1 MLGTGVPNRSS
12 ASLILDISTVF
23 SCDSMKI
30 RKVLIGLVV
39 ALFLL
44 PVIPYVAAVAPP
56 TTPTVVTDQPY
67 YHPGDVVEVTGAAT
81 VAGQVTLRFKVGSE
95 IISTIT
101 VTAADDGSFQYSYNL
116 PADPDRGTWTV
127 EAEDSAI
134 PTHKV
139 ATNTFIVLN
148 AATQEIAEKLLEIA
162 TGTKSY
168 TEGKLGTQPPEA
180 AQENFDAG
188 VKALEDAQALLD
200 SGKYAASI
208 EASLRAQKHF
218 GNALKILAMEHPQ
231 EEHEDDED
239 KLEDQIERTQKM
251 LDSLKAIYNKIE
263 ENPSTEA
270 YTSISSELTAAQ
282 ADLDEAKAALLA
294 DKLADAGDSLSDA
307 KNHIETAKGL
317 LHDYFEEER
326 EDKILV
332 FIDKAIERVD
342 KLKETIETLKERIG
356 AQAADELI
364 AKLNTIRAK
373 LVTLKDSVEGGATV
387 EEINNQMKA
396 IQEALDNVHDN
407 ILRGALKEMDRLR
420 AWIQIMKD
428 TRGMMLRKGF
438 KIDDVDAKIK
448 QGEESLGS
456 MISDLAAGRKMNGKF
471 SEIVHGFQEV
481 CRHRGDW

>member
-1 MLGTGVPNRSS
+1 
-12 ASLILDISTVF
+12 
-23 SCDSMKI
+23 MKT
-30 RKVLIGLVV
+30 RKVLIGLIV

-56 TTPTVVTDQPY
+56 TTPTVATDQPY

-81 VAGQVTLRFKVGSE
+81 VAGQVTLLFKIGSE
-95 IISTIT
+95 MISTIM
-101 VTAADDGSFQYSYNL
+101 VTAAGDGSYQYSYNL
-116 PADPDRGTWTV
+116 PADPDRGTWMV

-139 ATNTFIVLN
+139 ATTTFIVLN
-148 AATQEIAEKLLEIA
+148 AAAQEIAQKLLEIA
-162 TGTKSY
+162 IGTKSY

-188 VKALEDAQALLD
+188 VKALEDAQAFLD

-208 EASLRAQKHF
+208 EASLLAQKHF

-231 EEHEDDED
+231 EDHEDDED
-239 KLEDQIERTQKM
+239 KLEDQIERAQKM

-263 ENPSTEA
+263 ENLSTEVPN
-270 YTSISSELTAAQ
+270 SIDEELTAAQ
-282 ADLDEAKAALLA
+282 TDLDKAKTALAADELT
-294 DKLADAGDSLSDA
+294 DAGNFLSDA
-307 KNHIETAKGL
+307 KNHMETAKGL

-356 AQAADELI
+356 AQAADELT

-373 LVTLKDSVEGGATV
+373 LVALKDSVEGGATV
-387 EEINNQMKA
+387 DEINNQVKA
-396 IQEALDNVHDN
+396 IQEALDDVHDD

-420 AWIQIMKD
+420 AWIQVMKD

-438 KIDDVDAKIK
+438 KIDDVDAKIN

-456 MISDLAAGRKMNGKF
+456 MISGLAAGRKMNGKF
-471 SEIVHGFQEV
+471 SEIVHEFQEV
-481 CRHRGDW
+481 CRHRGGW

>member
-134 PTHKV
+134 STHKV

-188 VKALEDAQALLD
+188 VKALEDAQALWD

-251 LDSLKAIYNKIE
+251 LNSLKAIYNKIE
-263 ENPSTEA
+263 KNLSTEVSN
-270 YTSISSELTAAQ
+270 SINEELTAAQ
-282 ADLDEAKAALLA
+282 TDLDEAKTALAADELTET
-294 DKLADAGDSLSDA
+294 GDFLSDA

-326 EDKILV
+326 EDKI

-342 KLKETIETLKERIG
+342 KLKETIETLKESIG

-396 IQEALDNVHDN
+396 IQEALDDVHDD